1 MTSVIRLLHVFSAF
15 WFVSGL
21 VARAVVL
28 NKAEKSTD
36 IKTTKEFVNLAGVFE
51 RLMVIPG
58 SLVVFLIGVGLVL
71 VGDYR
76 FMGPGY
82 NWVLASIVIYFLI
95 LALVPTV
102 FLPKGKRFDGLLA
115 EASSRDQ
122 VTPQLTA
129 ALRDPAVRLAHW
141 VEFGGVLVVI
151 ALMVT
156 KPF

>member
-1 MTSVIRLLHVFSAF
+1 M
-15 WFVSGL
+15 
-21 VARAVVL
+21 VL
-28 NKAEKSTD
+28 
-36 IKTTKEFVNLAGVFE
+36 
-51 RLMVIPG
+51 PG
-58 SLVVFLIGVGLVL
+58 SMVVFLIGIGLVL
-71 VGDYR
+71 VGNYR

-102 FLPKGKRFDGLLA
+102 FLPKGKRFDGLL
-115 EASSRDQ
+115 EDASSQDRI
-122 VTPQLTA
+122 TPELTA
-129 ALRDPAVRLAHW
+129 ALRDPVVRVAHW